1 VDVGLGCGGTS
12 DVDLVLVWGARVEGV
27 SPDVAVT
34 TDDSQ
39 WRGVYVAEGL
49 PEESWPSQLRP

>member
-1 VDVGLGCGGTS
+1 MSARGVDKVT
-12 DVDLVLVWGARVEGV
+12 VYAVQGV

-39 WRGVYVAEGL
+39 WRGVYVAEAL

>member
-1 VDVGLGCGGTS
+1 MSAPAVDKVT
-12 DVDLVLVWGARVEGV
+12 VYAVKGV

-34 TDDSQ
+34 TNDSQ

-49 PEESWPSQLRP
+49 PERSWPSQLRQ